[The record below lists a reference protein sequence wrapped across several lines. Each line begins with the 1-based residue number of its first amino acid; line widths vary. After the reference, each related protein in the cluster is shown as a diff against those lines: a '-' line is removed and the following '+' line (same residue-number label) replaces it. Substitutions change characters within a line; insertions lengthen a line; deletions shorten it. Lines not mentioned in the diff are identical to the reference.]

1 MSVAKKCL
9 VVLFALTS
17 LLISGVRPAFCDSQP
32 KLTFYRYIKDLYYAT
47 KLPQAAQYWYKSSR
61 LPMLQFNGTRATAE
75 LARLKIGYVAKPH
88 ITFEATEGDRCTMK
102 GSGIA
107 IDRGRQVPCTLDVV
121 MIKEEQ
127 VWKILYYT
135 WRAEVMRT
143 QSF

>member
-1 MSVAKKCL
+1 MSAKKWL

-17 LLISGVRPAFCDSQP
+17 FLVGAIKPAFCDSLP

-47 KLPQAAQYWYKSSR
+47 KLPQAAQYWYKTTR
-61 LPMLQFNGTRATAE
+61 LPLLQTNGTRAADE
-75 LARLKIGYVAKPH
+75 LTRLKIGYVFKPN
-88 ITFEATEGDRCTMK
+88 ITIEITEGDRCTMK
-102 GSGIA
+102 GSGIVT
-107 IDRGRQVPCTLDVV
+107 DRGRQVPCTLDVV
-121 MIKEEQ
+121 MIKEDG